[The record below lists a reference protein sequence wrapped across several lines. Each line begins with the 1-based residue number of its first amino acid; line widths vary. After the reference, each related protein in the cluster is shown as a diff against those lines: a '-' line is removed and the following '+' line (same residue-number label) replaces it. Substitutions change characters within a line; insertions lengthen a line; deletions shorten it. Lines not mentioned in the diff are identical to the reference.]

1 MYFLSSVS
9 KGHVLQMMNDRL
21 NVGFTEPELLRI
33 FCDICEAVARL
44 HHNQPPIIH
53 RDLKVNNFCSFN
65 SIVLFNCEQFSL
77 ILSTLFSIQSIRI
90 RKIFLFYVYSS
101 LLSLVSLGKNHV
113 LERNLFL
120 LMKSNLSVE

>member
-53 RDLKVNNFCSFN
+53 RDLKVNNFCFFN
-65 SIVLFNCEQFSL
+65 SNVIFNCEQFYL
-77 ILSTLFSIQSIRI
+77 ILSTLFFHSI
-90 RKIFLFYVYSS
+90 
-101 LLSLVSLGKNHV
+101 N
-113 LERNLFL
+113 
-120 LMKSNLSVE
+120 